1 MMLWREAEPIVSE
14 TASTPANW
22 PVETLFAILTPMT
35 PVFLSPDPRS
45 MRVQ

>member
-1 MMLWREAEPIVSE
+1 MLSREAEPIVSE
-14 TASTPANW
+14 TAPTRANW
-22 PVETLFAILTPMT
+22 PVETLFAILTRIT